1 LSARLVAVLGYSDRK
16 TSGLHPICIE
26 RLRHAETLVSAGDV
40 VLLSGWGR
48 GGRAVPEAELMR
60 NAWNGAPASLLT
72 DETARNTRQN
82 AMSVAK
88 TARRVGATEVTVV
101 TSWWH
106 ALRARLLVRAALPGV
121 QIRSSSPRGGAPLT
135 LLARELVCLMAVPF
149 QARRLRRTERA

>member
-1 LSARLVAVLGYSDRK
+1 LSVRLVAVLGYSDRK
-16 TSGLHPICIE
+16 TNGLHPICIE
-26 RLRHAETLVSAGDV
+26 RLRHAETLVTVDDV

-60 NAWNGAPASLLT
+60 DAWGGPPVTLLT

-88 TARRVGATEVTVV
+88 TARRLGATDVTVV

-106 ALRARLLVRAALPGV
+106 ALRARSLVRAALPGV
-121 QIRSSSPRGGAPLT
+121 RIRSSSPRGSAPLI
-135 LLARELVCLMAVPF
+135 LLARELVCLTAVPF
-149 QARRLRRTERA
+149 QARRLGRG